1 MSNEIII
8 VTGASGQIGSDLV
21 LKLRELYGNDN
32 VIATDIKDP
41 SKEVLESGPFEEFN
55 VMNRERLQELIK
67 QYKPTQIYHL
77 AAMLSA
83 TGEKMPLKAWDLNM
97 NSLLS
102 ILEEAREGHF
112 KRVFFPSSI
121 AVYGRNIA
129 REQTPQHSPKNPSTV
144 YGISKLAG
152 EKWCEYYYNRYGVD
166 VRSLRYPGLISWK
179 TEAGGGTTDYAVD
192 IFYKAL
198 SEKKYTSFLSAST
211 ALPMMYMDD
220 AIKATIDL
228 MQADEKELTVRSSY
242 NLGGISFAPKEI
254 AAEIKKHIPEFKI
267 DYEPDYRQTIADT
280 WPISIND
287 TSARTDWNWQHN
299 YNLEDMV
306 KEMLTQLKEKL
317 NVIT

>member
-1 MSNEIII
+1 MSKEIII

-32 VIATDIKDP
+32 VIATDIKKP

-55 VMNRERLQELIK
+55 VMEQKRLQELIK

-97 NSLLS
+97 NSLLY

-198 SEKKYTSFLSAST
+198 TEKKYTSFLSAST
-211 ALPMMYMDD
+211 TLPMMYMDD

-228 MQADEKELTVRSSY
+228 MQADEKKLTVRSSY

-267 DYEPDYRQTIADT
+267 DYEPDYRQAIADT

-287 TSARTDWNWQHN
+287 TSARTDWDWQHN
-299 YNLEDMV
+299 YSLEDMV
-306 KEMLTQLKEKL
+306 KEMLKQLKEKL
-317 NVIT
+317 NVN